1 MYVYGIE
8 ENNVD
13 KKEKIE
19 KNIVM
24 LRDMIEGLFG

>member
-24 LRDMIEGLFG
+24 LRDIESLFG

>member
-19 KNIVM
+19 KNVVM
-24 LRDMIEGLFG
+24 LRDIESLFV